1 MLATK
6 CQYIH
11 FIELSVKGRKTATY
25 SVRNNKSDDSLGLI
39 HWHPQ
44 WRQYIFFP
52 ANDTIYSAGCLR
64 DIDTFITELMSARKT
79 ASPR

>member
-1 MLATK
+1 MLATEYR
-6 CQYIH
+6 YIH
-11 FIELSVKGRKTATY
+11 FIELSIKGCKTTTY

-39 HWHPQ
+39 QWYPQ

-64 DIDTFITELMSARKT
+64 DIDTFITELMGARKT